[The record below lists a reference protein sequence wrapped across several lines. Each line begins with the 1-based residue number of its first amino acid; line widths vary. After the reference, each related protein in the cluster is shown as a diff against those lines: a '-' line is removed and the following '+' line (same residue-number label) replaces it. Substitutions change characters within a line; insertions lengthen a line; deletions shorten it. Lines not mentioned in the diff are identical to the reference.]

1 MQHARDNGPGN
12 SGCDNLDLRMRT
24 HTYALRPTT
33 MYAPHAHCASLI
45 ITNAVLPLI
54 QFSSDFVAMAKNIL
68 VYALL
73 LQLSFVVT
81 NLLVL
86 SKCELNEQ

>member
-1 MQHARDNGPGN
+1 
-12 SGCDNLDLRMRT
+12 MRA

-33 MYAPHAHCASLI
+33 MYMYAHIAHTVSAPHAHCASLI

-54 QFSSDFVAMAKNIL
+54 QFSSDLVAMANNIL

-86 SKCELNEQ
+86 SKCELNKQ